1 MRSQQVL
8 DHFDRAVQLPFA
20 PRVQRE
26 VVHVAQVVRHLRPS
40 LAQRVVERLECGV
53 GEPLAEIRADHHAVA
68 HHALGKVQNAVVLH
82 QLPHPRHHDLR
93 LQAVVEVPDV
103 QLCAPARALRI
114 VSVPLLH
121 GPHAVVDASAADA
134 PAAIRVHAA
143 HHRPLQGLYQ
153 SMVDVLVGPQL
164 RLIDVSPLARALVPP
179 PLLSRRCRLK
189 AAHDDRAQCLDA
201 ARAVRFYPLHG
212 LVRPVPRP
220 PAVCGVHLVNGISE
234 VLVAD
239 KIVK

>member
-1 MRSQQVL
+1 MRSQPVL
-8 DHFDRAVQLPFA
+8 DHFDRAVQLPLA

-40 LAQRVVERLECGV
+40 LAQRVVERLERGV

-82 QLPHPRHHDLR
+82 QLPHPCHHDLR

-103 QLCAPARALRI
+103 QLRAPARALRI

-121 GPHAVVDASAADA
+121 GLYAVVDASAADA

-143 HHRPLQGLYQ
+143 HHRPLQGLHQ
-153 SMVDVLVGPQL
+153 SVMDVLVGPQL
-164 RLIDVSPLARALVPP
+164 RLVDVSPLARALVPP
-179 PLLSRRCRLK
+179 PLLSRR
-189 AAHDDRAQCLDA
+189 
-201 ARAVRFYPLHG
+201 
-212 LVRPVPRP
+212 
-220 PAVCGVHLVNGISE
+220 
-234 VLVAD
+234 
-239 KIVK
+239 